1 MRACAAWSS
10 AFSTCS
16 QRGSRH
22 TPVFAAALTPAVA
35 ASLTP
40 VLLPVFTPWLAAHAA
55 HAASWLQAFHWQGP
69 ARTRQDDV
77 DSRSTISADTPGND
91 CSDCRPRSKLGT
103 HSDSGDW
110 HPQTSG
116 QSPASSPS
124 LIRDSDSGRF
134 ATVAAHWGAAGPR
147 ASTAARSTEHGVAGN
162 RLDTTA
168 DTRGSKHH
176 CRRPRAP
183 LQHHCRRPR
192 VSECPGA
199 LLHAGVFE
207 WAAWRREGDV
217 GTEAGVP
224 DPFIS

>member
-1 MRACAAWSS
+1 MLLA
-10 AFSTCS
+10 
-16 QRGSRH
+16 
-22 TPVFAAALTPAVA
+22 PVFAAALTPAVA
-35 ASLTP
+35 ASLTT
-40 VLLPVFTPWLAAHAA
+40 VFTAWLAAHATP
-55 HAASWLQAFHWQGP
+55 AASMSL
-69 ARTRQDDV
+69 ARTRKDDF

-91 CSDCRPRSKLGT
+91 CRQRSKFGT

-124 LIRDSDSGRF
+124 LIRDSDSGRI

-207 WAAWRREGDV
+207 WAAWGERVTLAPRRVCPIPSSVELRV
-217 GTEAGVP
+217 T
-224 DPFIS
+224 F